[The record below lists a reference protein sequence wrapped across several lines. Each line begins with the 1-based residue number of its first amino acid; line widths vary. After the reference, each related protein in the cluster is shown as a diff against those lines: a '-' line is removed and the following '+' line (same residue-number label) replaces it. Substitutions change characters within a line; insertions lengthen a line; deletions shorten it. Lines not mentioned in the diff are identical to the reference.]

1 MLITFES
8 KPNWKYLIKNYY
20 WPSFLKTGYDSWN
33 AVNWLLKS
41 QIRFY
46 KIAFKNDIFLNKICF
61 KENFLNLINNFYE
74 GNQMN
79 AYDT

>member
-61 KENFLNLINNFYE
+61 KENFLNLKQQAWYIDN
-74 GNQMN
+74 
-79 AYDT
+79 